1 MLLEI
6 FECRDLLLEMPVK
19 VSDMGSVVYCAAEF
33 IEEKTAFSR
42 FSFCRSCAFH
52 FQKERKAKRKESKKP
67 TSAESRQKENVKR
80 IIERR
85 QKKIDKMNQ
94 RIREQRHQLQTS
106 SKQRKTLLGEN
117 VINLKVQ

>member
-42 FSFCRSCAFH
+42 FSFCRSF
-52 FQKERKAKRKESKKP
+52 
-67 TSAESRQKENVKR
+67 
-80 IIERR
+80 
-85 QKKIDKMNQ
+85 D
-94 RIREQRHQLQTS
+94 S
-106 SKQRKTLLGEN
+106 SETGS
-117 VINLKVQ
+117 NLRANFLAPKYITPNS

>member
-19 VSDMGSVVYCAAEF
+19 VSDMGSVGYCAAEF

-52 FQKERKAKRKESKKP
+52 FQKERKAKNQSQRDLAKFSSFE
-67 TSAESRQKENVKR
+67 
-80 IIERR
+80 
-85 QKKIDKMNQ
+85 ID
-94 RIREQRHQLQTS
+94 S
-106 SKQRKTLLGEN
+106 SETGS
-117 VINLKVQ
+117 NLRANFLAPKYITPNS